1 MRMRRA
7 LLVLVAG
14 LALFVVGCGSK
25 AKQAQSRLVSP
36 AEFAAAVAEPGTVTI
51 NVPGP
56 GVRSI
61 PGTDLFIS
69 VDQLSAGRSELPS
82 LSTKLAVYCEHGRT
96 SAVAVPILEQLGY
109 KNIVELRGGMA
120 EWLASGRKLVPA
132 SS

>member
-1 MRMRRA
+1 MRRA

-14 LALFVVGCGSK
+14 LALFVVGFGST
-25 AKQAQSRLVSP
+25 AKQAQSRLASP
-36 AEFAAAVAEPGTVTI
+36 PEFAAAVAEPGTVTI
-51 NVPGP
+51 NVLGP
-56 GVRSI
+56 GVPSI

-69 VDQLSAGRSELPS
+69 VDQLSASRNELPS
-82 LSTKLAVYCEHGRT
+82 LSTKLAVYCAHGRT

>member
-1 MRMRRA
+1 MRRA

-25 AKQAQSRLVSP
+25 TKQAQSRLVSP
-36 AEFAAAVAEPGTVTI
+36 AEFAAAVAEPGIVTI
-51 NVPGP
+51 NALGP
-56 GVRSI
+56 GVESI

-69 VDQLSAGRSELPS
+69 VDQLSASRNELPS
-82 LSTKLAVYCEHGRT
+82 LSTKLAVYCAHGRT

-132 SS
+132 SG

>member
-1 MRMRRA
+1 MRRVFV
-7 LLVLVAG
+7 VLVAG

-36 AEFAAAVAEPGTVTI
+36 AEFAAAVAEPGTVTL
-51 NVPGP
+51 NVLGP
-56 GVRSI
+56 GVPSI

-69 VDQLSAGRSELPS
+69 IDQLSAGRGELPS
-82 LSTKLAVYCEHGRT
+82 TSTKLAVYCAHGRT
-96 SAVAVPILEQLGY
+96 SAVAVPILERLGY

-132 SS
+132 SG